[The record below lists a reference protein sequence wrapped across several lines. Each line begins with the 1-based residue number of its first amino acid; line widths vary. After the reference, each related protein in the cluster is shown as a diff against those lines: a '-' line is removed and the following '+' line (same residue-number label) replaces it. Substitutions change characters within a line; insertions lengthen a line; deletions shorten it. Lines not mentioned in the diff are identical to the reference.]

1 MHKNHVYR
9 HEIRE
14 HSKTVRK
21 GHLHVYTKSGNKR
34 RAIHNDHLY
43 ISVYEI
49 QKQNKTMYADHI
61 YIYAYKT
68 WIIYTTEPT
77 YLLCISE
84 GTQGSRQVLYHIFML
99 VF

>member
-43 ISVYEI
+43 ISVYGI

-61 YIYAYKT
+61 YIFIQNLDHIHNRAN
-68 WIIYTTEPT
+68 
-77 YLLCISE
+77 ISIMH
-84 GTQGSRQVLYHIFML
+84 Q
-99 VF
+99 